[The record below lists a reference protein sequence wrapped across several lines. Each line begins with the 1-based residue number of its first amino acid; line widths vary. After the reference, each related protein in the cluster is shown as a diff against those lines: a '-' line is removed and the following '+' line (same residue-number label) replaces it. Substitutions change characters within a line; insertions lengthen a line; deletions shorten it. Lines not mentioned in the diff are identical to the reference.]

1 MTKFTKSIKEIQDSN
16 DFFEIDYS
24 DILQNFDINNETED
38 KVPLSMQLSLINV
51 AFLDSIRGPISRPK
65 FIDKLLTLYRR
76 EWIEDIRYRTND
88 NKDNKENIE

>member
-1 MTKFTKSIKEIQDSN
+1 LTKFTKSIKEIQDSN

-24 DILQNFDINNETED
+24 DILQNFDTNNETED
-38 KVPLSMQLSLINV
+38 KVSLSMQLSLINV

-76 EWIEDIRYRTND
+76 EWIEDIRYRGSD
-88 NKDNKENIE
+88 KDNKENIE